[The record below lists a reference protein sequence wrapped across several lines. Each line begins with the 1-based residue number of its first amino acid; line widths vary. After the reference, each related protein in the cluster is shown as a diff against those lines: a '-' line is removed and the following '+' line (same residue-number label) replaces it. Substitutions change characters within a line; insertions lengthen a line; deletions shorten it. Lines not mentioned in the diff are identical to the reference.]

1 MELMSCVVELL
12 VGCKLVPK
20 LFSFPPGILD
30 ALVTFK
36 TNIVFPL
43 GSSK

>member
-1 MELMSCVVELL
+1 MELMSCVVEL
-12 VGCKLVPK
+12 VRCKLVPK
-20 LFSFPPGILD
+20 LFSFPLGKLD

-36 TNIVFPL
+36 TDIVFPL